1 MFDQFC
7 LFIEGLIRMYGN
19 KFMNYK
25 VKYFYKEK
33 EMLYS
38 IFKKICV
45 FEVIV

>member
-33 EMLYS
+33 RNVIQY
-38 IFKKICV
+38 FKKICV